1 MHIHTIPN
9 RNSKPTIL
17 LRESFRDGKSVKK
30 RTLCN
35 LSSLS
40 CSQIEAIRMALAGK
54 KFFNLDQSP
63 QSGPI
68 YAVLDTLNQ
77 IAQQTGLSDALG
89 STRLALLAKFLVY
102 ARIGHQ
108 GSRLSSVRWA
118 RNHCV
123 EEILGLKPFDEDD
136 LYEALDWINENQEQI
151 EKKLYER
158 YLKEHGSKPPVLVLY
173 DVTSSYLEGECN
185 ELAQYGYNRDGKK
198 GKKQIVFGL
207 LTDPQGEPLSIE
219 VFEGSTSDPTTFPSQ
234 VKKLQQRFGIEQVVF
249 VGDRGMIKGPAKML
263 LNHEQFKFITSITE
277 PQIRKYIKT
286 GEFQLGLFEQQIAE
300 IQLEGYRYVLRRDPF
315 TCKKE
320 RNRRE
325 DKLKKLHEK
334 IICRNTFV
342 MNSEKANPESGL
354 KHLVEWTKHHKL
366 CCFVEL
372 SLKDRMIEI
381 QIDEEKRKKEE
392 DLDGCYVI
400 QTDIA
405 AEQMSAQQVHDR
417 YKDLQMVEKD
427 FATMKTDLLE
437 VRPIYLLKKGRTQ
450 AHVFVTMLALK
461 LIRVIRQR
469 LKEVFGTTD
478 DIRYA
483 ATEKDALGS
492 LSRITLVYYPVGKSK
507 IIGLLSP
514 DSHQQ
519 SILAALKVKLTPPPN

>member
-30 RTLCN
+30 RTLGN

-207 LTDPQGEPLSIE
+207 LT
-219 VFEGSTSDPTTFPSQ
+219 
-234 VKKLQQRFGIEQVVF
+234 
-249 VGDRGMIKGPAKML
+249 
-263 LNHEQFKFITSITE
+263 
-277 PQIRKYIKT
+277 
-286 GEFQLGLFEQQIAE
+286 
-300 IQLEGYRYVLRRDPF
+300 
-315 TCKKE
+315 
-320 RNRRE
+320 
-325 DKLKKLHEK
+325 
-334 IICRNTFV
+334 
-342 MNSEKANPESGL
+342 
-354 KHLVEWTKHHKL
+354 
-366 CCFVEL
+366 
-372 SLKDRMIEI
+372 
-381 QIDEEKRKKEE
+381 
-392 DLDGCYVI
+392 
-400 QTDIA
+400 
-405 AEQMSAQQVHDR
+405 
-417 YKDLQMVEKD
+417 
-427 FATMKTDLLE
+427 
-437 VRPIYLLKKGRTQ
+437 
-450 AHVFVTMLALK
+450 
-461 LIRVIRQR
+461 
-469 LKEVFGTTD
+469 
-478 DIRYA
+478 
-483 ATEKDALGS
+483 
-492 LSRITLVYYPVGKSK
+492 
-507 IIGLLSP
+507 
-514 DSHQQ
+514 
-519 SILAALKVKLTPPPN
+519 